1 MFFMQTKFF
10 SATLLALGFLT
21 FGAGCVNSGSVSSTA
36 NSTEAVAVDSSTPKT
51 MSTTNQTWTFP
62 GKLPDEKISNKQVR
76 IVTAKGVIVFELLPE
91 VAPLTVSNFV
101 YLTEA
106 GYYDGLNFHRRVDG
120 FVLQGG
126 DPLGN
131 GSGGPGYSIP
141 AEFNNIKHDRGIV
154 AMARAQDPDSAGSQF
169 YFTLAPAYFLDNNYT
184 VFGRVLEGLEVI
196 DQLQEGDVM
205 NTVIIETKE

>member
-21 FGAGCVNSGSVSSTA
+21 FGAGCVNSGSVSSTT

-141 AEFNNIKHDRGIV
+141 AEFNNVKHDRGIV
-154 AMARAQDPDSAGSQF
+154 AMARSQDPDSAGSQF